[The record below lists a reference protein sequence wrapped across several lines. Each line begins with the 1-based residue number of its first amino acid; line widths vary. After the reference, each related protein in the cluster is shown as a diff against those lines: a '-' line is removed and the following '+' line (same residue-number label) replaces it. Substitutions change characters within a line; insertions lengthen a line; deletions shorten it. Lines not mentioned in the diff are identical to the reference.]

1 MFTYIGSIELNI
13 TKNQAIAGYHSGQCY
28 ESIKQLSMVPA
39 IKKQLKKLDVDMVKN
54 ELSEYVAC
62 DDSELNNHDDNLQ
75 RLLWLACGNIYDEI
89 YN

>member
-1 MFTYIGSIELNI
+1 
-13 TKNQAIAGYHSGQCY
+13 
-28 ESIKQLSMVPA
+28 MVPA